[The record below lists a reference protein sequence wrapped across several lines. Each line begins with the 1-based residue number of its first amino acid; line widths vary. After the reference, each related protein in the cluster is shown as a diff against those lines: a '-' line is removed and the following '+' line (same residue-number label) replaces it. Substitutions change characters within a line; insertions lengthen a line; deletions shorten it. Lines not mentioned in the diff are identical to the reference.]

1 LLTKL
6 TVTHNGKSISGTFT
20 YDQIGNPLT
29 YFNGSNWTFTW
40 RNGRQLATAKTG
52 TKTTKYEY
60 NADGLR
66 TRKTNADGTYA
77 DYYWVGSTLLAE
89 VQYKANGAFTRTLMF
104 LHDEKGAI
112 VGIGVKNAG
121 ETRFTHYYYAKN
133 LQGDVVAIYRS
144 DYNSTS
150 QTYYPTLV
158 ASYEYDPWG
167 KVTSVKGSSG
177 AILSL
182 EAYPNHIAHVNPIR
196 YRGYYYDNE
205 TGFYYLQSRYY
216 DPVISR
222 FINADSY
229 GSTGQAFLGT
239 NMFAYCANNPIN
251 NIDVTGTDYELV
263 GAGVQ
268 LEISGGAGGVSGAV
282 GFEVIIYWGTEQAE
296 QAGEPVVAVY
306 NYRGISADALELF
319 PEIGQVTDL
328 LVNNAE
334 LLKLDGA
341 TAVEGILSTLSLS
354 GSASASGLLVYGSK
368 EFKNAAD
375 YEGGFDTVS
384 GTAWHFKGSYSWS
397 KSCRVVG
404 VGVSTSKFGLSYSH
418 SEYSLLWESTK

>member
-1 LLTKL
+1 
-6 TVTHNGKSISGTFT
+6 
-20 YDQIGNPLT
+20 
-29 YFNGSNWTFTW
+29 
-40 RNGRQLATAKTG
+40 
-52 TKTTKYEY
+52 
-60 NADGLR
+60 
-66 TRKTNADGTYA
+66 
-77 DYYWVGSTLLAE
+77 
-89 VQYKANGAFTRTLMF
+89 MF
-104 LHDEKGAI
+104 LHDEHGAI
-112 VGIGVKNAG
+112 IGVGVKNAG
-121 ETRFTHYYYAKN
+121 ETRFTSYYYAKN
-133 LQGDVVAIYRS
+133 LQGDVVAVYRS
-144 DYNSTS
+144 DYNSTT

-158 ASYEYDPWG
+158 ASYEYDEWG
-167 KVTSVKGSSG
+167 KVTTVKGSSG

-216 DPVISR
+216 DPIISR

-239 NMFAYCANNPIN
+239 NMFAYCGNNPIN

-282 GFEVIIYWGTEQAE
+282 GFEVIIYWGTKQAE